1 MMKTMA
7 AYFRPACIFGFAL
20 LCSALLLMVFELP
33 ASAQVAYPS
42 SMASTGD
49 SITRA
54 FNTGS
59 FPFIDAPANSWST
72 GTNTTVN
79 SQYNRLLAKNSLIKG
94 KNFNDAK
101 TGAKMVDL
109 AGQMSSA
116 VSQGV
121 QYVTVLMGANDVCT
135 SSEST
140 MTDITTFRN
149 QFQSAMTSLTTGL
162 PNVRVFVSSIPNI
175 YNLWSILKGNSTARA
190 VWSLYGICQSMLV
203 NPQST
208 AQTDIDRRAR
218 VQQRN
223 IDFNTQLA
231 QVCALYTQCLFD
243 NNATYNTAFVTS
255 DVSTRDYFHPTI
267 AGQAKLARVS
277 WCASAFRDTTC

>member
-1 MMKTMA
+1 MKTMA